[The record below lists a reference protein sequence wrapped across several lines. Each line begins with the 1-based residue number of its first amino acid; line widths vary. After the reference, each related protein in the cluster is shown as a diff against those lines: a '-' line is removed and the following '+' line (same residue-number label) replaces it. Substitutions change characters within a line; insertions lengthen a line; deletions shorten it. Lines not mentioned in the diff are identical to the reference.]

1 VHYRI
6 GILGGSFDPIHL
18 AHIEAART
26 AREFSV
32 LDFVYL
38 VPAGNPYHREPL
50 AGSAAARL
58 AMCELAAQEH
68 NWLKVTEVDVVRSGN
83 TYTVDTLT
91 ELREEF
97 EQLQPG
103 DSAEWF
109 LILGAD
115 AYRDFPQWKEPELIS
130 REASI
135 LVVARPGENHT
146 QHESFP
152 CTFIDIP
159 GWEISSSGIRQRL
172 EQGESIE
179 GLVTPSVRKYIT
191 QHNLY
196 ASSPKTANHGTTN

>member
-18 AHIEAART
+18 AHIEAAHT
-26 AREFSV
+26 ARECSV

-50 AGSAAARL
+50 AGSNAQRL

-68 NWLKVTEVDVVRSGN
+68 NWLKVTNVDLVRRGN

-91 ELREEF
+91 DLREEF

-115 AYRDFPQWKEPELIS
+115 SYRDFPQWKDPESIS
-130 REASI
+130 HCVSI

-179 GLVTPSVRKYIT
+179 GLVTPSVCEYIT

-196 ASSPKTANHGTTN
+196 ASSQETANHGTTN